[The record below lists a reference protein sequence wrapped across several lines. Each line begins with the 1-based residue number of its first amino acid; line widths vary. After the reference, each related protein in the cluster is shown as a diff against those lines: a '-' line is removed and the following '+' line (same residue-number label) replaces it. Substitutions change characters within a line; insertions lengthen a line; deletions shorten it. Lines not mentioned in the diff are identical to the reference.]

1 MLKYNLN
8 NWVSLSNAAFG
19 GNGKGTGK
27 ITIPNAIGTQ
37 SIVKKL
43 DLGPVISESKLIS
56 ATKSL
61 NKVAPVKEDKA
72 LNKKIQTEVNN
83 KLSKSANKP
92 SFGQKLSMLDAE
104 HGETFNAI
112 GSAISGINASLIGDE
127 KTGKGAETAHSITN
141 TVNSLIPSSGIGSM
155 ANAAGGMIGN
165 LIGGTKDR
173 VHGTGSAVVG
183 TVSKVASNFGPVG
196 MAVGAALNLLN
207 GIGGKR
213 VDSLADMTD
222 QFGSGYG
229 GSQSD
234 VSESISKYSGKKA
247 GLFDFG
253 FAKKGN
259 KAIQEARKT
268 QNTILGIMDE
278 AKLRKSN
285 SAADTY
291 LSQNQNR
298 YAGYEPKLLLSK
310 RGMKFPE
317 LDRAREIISSWST
330 KSTENQD
337 TQKFQLGGKM
347 NLIPEG
353 ALHAR
358 KHNLEE
364 VNPELEGQ
372 ITKKGI
378 PVITHSEG
386 GVTQTAEIEKNEW
399 TLRKEFTDQ
408 LESLY
413 SQYQE
418 DPSDDIVI
426 EAGKLVCFEL
436 LKNTDDRSGLIKSI
450 K

>member
-8 NWVSLSNAAFG
+8 NLYSLSNAAFG

-27 ITIPNAIGTQ
+27 ITIPKLDINSTSNISPKWSNDPIIGQSQLERAIKPLITVRDAKRSESTENSMKTGTPDTGFSATGAGKFTAKHSKALNAIGEVTTNAAQQIKGFNETQ
-37 SIVKKL
+37 KTINSAFTSAL
-43 DLGPVISESKLIS
+43 DLAGPI
-56 ATKSL
+56 
-61 NKVAPVKEDKA
+61 APLLKASIGAFDMIGGALGAKTDIIDK
-72 LNKKIQTEVNN
+72 
-83 KLSKSANKP
+83 
-92 SFGQKLSMLDAE
+92 
-104 HGETFNAI
+104 NAAKRA
-112 GSAISGINASLIGDE
+112 GF
-127 KTGKGAETAHSITN
+127 
-141 TVNSLIPSSGIGSM
+141 SSGNNTNEILSS
-155 ANAAGGMIGN
+155 
-165 LIGGTKDR
+165 
-173 VHGTGSAVVG
+173 VPVVG
-183 TVSKVASNFGPVG
+183 TVFSAFGG
-196 MAVGAALNLLN
+196 RTDTSRRSSD
-207 GIGGKR
+207 I
-213 VDSLADMTD
+213 DSMT
-222 QFGSGYG
+222 SAYG
-229 GSQSD
+229 GSVMDIDAAQ
-234 VSESISKYSGKKA
+234 KMSGKKMV
-247 GLFDFG
+247 FG
-253 FAKKGN
+253 KRKAN
-259 KAIQEARKT
+259 KFINE
-268 QNTILGIMDE
+268 QNRVNDIITSISQDS
-278 AKLRKSN
+278 KLRKSN

-310 RGMKFPE
+310 KGMKFPE
-317 LDRAREIISSWST
+317 LDRAREIISSWSI
-330 KSTENQD
+330 KLTENQD

-413 SQYQE
+413 SQYQK
-418 DPSDDIVI
+418 DPSDNIAI